1 MLISGI
7 TGARNE
13 VLYEEEQ
20 MQLIRKSDPT
30 LSELEKIKKDVL
42 VESFHQIQ
50 MPNFNMSKEG
60 ILILGVLSAIL

>member
-1 MLISGI
+1 
-7 TGARNE
+7 
-13 VLYEEEQ
+13 